1 MNSGTPSDFS
11 NSPRYCVAIGLR
23 ADEGVHRCRREALV
37 FPNLR
42 RDLGRSADC
51 DPDAA
56 FFPRHLFCPLFV
68 NRIAIAI
75 EEHDGDRFDAA
86 RFQFS
91 GRLTH
96 SILIQGQ
103 YDLAVRS
110 DPLLHHFT

>member
-1 MNSGTPSDFS
+1 MPRSMS
-11 NSPRYCVAIGLR
+11 NSASMCLTASSAIG
-23 ADEGVHRCRREALV
+23 EIV
-37 FPNLR
+37 
-42 RDLGRSADC
+42 
-51 DPDAA
+51 AA
-56 FFPRHLFCPLFV
+56 FFPRHLFCLLFV

-110 DPLLHHFT
+110 YPLLHHFT